1 MSIAIVSETRFTG
14 SNNAVSARVWN
25 YAQTLRMAGESVFLL
40 SYGDYCR
47 GGELSELSKSIFSY
61 GTGNQ
66 ETSSKRFFASLST
79 LVKSESIKAILFYP
93 TPNPSFEIFFLL
105 WKKQTR
111 FSNVFCEINEV
122 RRFEHSYSSTFSLPK
137 RLLYNLVTK
146 ASEGFTRH
154 YKGLVCISNTIKQ
167 YFLKYN
173 SNAIVIPILSDIP
186 NTLPPTGP
194 IEDRHV
200 TRFVF
205 TGTVAIEKENL
216 IELVRG
222 FSLFDKEYKEWEFL
236 LYGRIP
242 YSNRKELDVLLREYR
257 LTEKIRL
264 MGEID
269 HSSIPGVLS
278 EADCL
283 ILPRCNTQQNYYGF
297 STKLSEYAV
306 SGTPIILTDTGVVF
320 NYFQDGND
328 CLKVAGYDAEGFYE
342 QLKRFISMSKEN
354 RNMIAQNAYKT
365 AKLNFD
371 WRLYSE
377 CLHNFLES

>member
-1 MSIAIVSETRFTG
+1 MSIAIISETRFTG

-25 YAQTLRMAGESVFLL
+25 YAQALRMAGGRVLLL

-47 GGELSELSKSIFSY
+47 GSLLVESTDSILSY
-61 GTGNQ
+61 GTGAPGESRKQFFMNL
-66 ETSSKRFFASLST
+66 SK
-79 LVKSESIKAILFYP
+79 LVVTESIEGILFYP
-93 TPNPSFEIFFLL
+93 TPNPSFEVRFLK
-105 WKKQTR
+105 WKKQMR

-122 RRFEHSYSSTFSLPK
+122 RRFEQSYTSTFSLPK
-137 RLLYNLVTK
+137 RLLYNLITIL
-146 ASEGFTRH
+146 SENFTR
-154 YKGLVCISNTIKQ
+154 YYRGLVCISTTIKE
-167 YFLKYN
+167 YFKKYN

-186 NTLPPTGP
+186 IMLPTKSQVN
-194 IEDRHV
+194 DRSV

-216 IELVRG
+216 TELVRG

-242 YSNRKELDVLLREYR
+242 DSNRTELDVLLREYR